1 MLEDIPAELRALPNW
16 VLWRSEQRNGNK
28 TKVPHT
34 PLGRHAS
41 VNDCNTWSTYERVSE
56 VLSHGSYNGLGFCFT
71 NTIYAGID
79 FDILDEESGAIADW
93 LDSYTERSPSGSG
106 LHVIVKGSVP
116 KGRHPNRADLKIGI
130 FSESRY
136 FTMTGDV
143 NGAPK
148 PIREVDLKP
157 LWEYLGGS
165 SPTEP
170 VPTIPSNIAA
180 IINSDQDILT
190 KASTADNSQK
200 FLSLWAGELA
210 HYNNDH
216 SSADQALVN
225 MLAFYTQDFAQIER
239 LWKASGL
246 ARQKTHRADYIQRT
260 ITKAMDQQIPLVN
273 LENLKW
279 KPLDASTP
287 STLLSFSEQLSSYLP
302 SPVPSIRPIA
312 AYASLSLPFIEAGE
326 ESKPLEFPP
335 GLVGEIAEFIFK
347 AAVYP
352 VKEVAISGAIALL
365 AGITGRCYNI
375 SGTGLNQYIILLALS
390 GRGKEAAI
398 QGINR
403 LMAPVIA
410 IEPAAA
416 GFIGPE
422 YFASSQALMKSFA
435 GPVPSFASLIG
446 ECGKWLQ
453 ELCHERANPNSVAI
467 LKTILKLYSRSGESD
482 VLQRGVYSDKEKNIA
497 AVNAPA
503 FTLFGECTPESF
515 YEALDEQAVSSG
527 LIPRFLTVEY
537 LGDRPRRNELHFE
550 TKPSPQLVDKLSQLC
565 AMCLQFNQRSV
576 TSKVYCDSE
585 ADLAD
590 HEFAQFCDDKIN
602 SEKSDVT
609 VQIWNRAN
617 LKTLKLAALLAVGTN
632 PMNPVVTTKEY
643 YWAADLVMRG
653 VNRLCD
659 QFSGGETGNA
669 ANATRQATEIHKLID
684 HFFSSDFDRYER
696 GWKIK
701 PESRSARYIPLH
713 YINAKLRR
721 LSAFS
726 RSRDCNATIESNL
739 KLMCS
744 EGFMSKVEIQ
754 IEQGRKSVYYH
765 VPEF

>member
-1 MLEDIPAELRALPNW
+1 MLDNIPAELRALPNW
-16 VLWRSEQRNGNK
+16 VLWRHEERNGNK
-28 TKVPHT
+28 TKVPYT
-34 PLGRHAS
+34 TSGRHAS
-41 VNDCNTWSTYERVSE
+41 VNDSNTWNTYERVSAI
-56 VLSHGSYNGLGFCFT
+56 LRTGICDGIGFCFT
-71 NTIYAGID
+71 GSGFAGVD
-79 FDILDEESGAIADW
+79 FDIDDSDSIKIVEW
-93 LDSYTERSPSGSG
+93 LDSYTERSPSGVG
-106 LHVIVKGSVP
+106 FHVIVKGSVP
-116 KGRHPNRADLKIGI
+116 GGKHPNRPDLKIGI

-136 FTMTGDV
+136 FTMTGDMT
-143 NGAPK
+143 GAPK
-148 PIREVDLKP
+148 PIREMDLKP

-165 SPTEP
+165 SGPGVVTGGPKGIHLNPE
-170 VPTIPSNIAA
+170 
-180 IINSDQDILT
+180 SDQAVIT
-190 KASTADNSQK
+190 KASTAENSQK
-200 FLSLWAGELA
+200 FLSLWAGELG
-210 HYNNDH
+210 HYNDDH
-216 SSADQALVN
+216 SAADQALVN
-225 MLAFYTQDFAQIER
+225 MLAFYTQDYEQIER

-246 ARQKTHRADYIQRT
+246 ARKKTYRTDYIQRT
-260 ITKAMDQQIPLVN
+260 ITRAMDQQIPLVN
-273 LENLKW
+273 MENLKW
-279 KPLDASTP
+279 TRSTD
-287 STLLSFSEQLSSYLP
+287 SSGFSFAP
-302 SPVPSIRPIA
+302 SPSMSSSTVALKSSA
-312 AYASLSLPFIEAGE
+312 LSLPFIEASE
-326 ESKPLEFPP
+326 ESEPLDFPP
-335 GLVGEIAEFIFK
+335 GLVGEIAQFIFG
-347 AAVYP
+347 AAIYP

-410 IEPAAA
+410 IEPGASA
-416 GFIGPE
+416 FIGPE

-453 ELCHERANPNSVAI
+453 ELCHERANPNNVAI

-537 LGDRPRRNELHFE
+537 LGDRPKRNELHFE
-550 TKPSPQLVDKLSQLC
+550 AKPSPQLVDKLSQLC

-576 TSKVYCDSE
+576 TNKVYCDTF
-585 ADLAD
+585 ADSAD
-590 HEFAQFCDDKIN
+590 SEFAQFCDDKIN

-632 PMNPVVTTKEY
+632 PMQPVVTTKEY

-659 QFSGGETGNA
+659 QFGTGATGNA
-669 ANATRQATEIHKLID
+669 ANATRQAEEVRRIIL
-684 HFFSSDFDRYER
+684 HFFSPDFEKFIDGNR
-696 GWKIK
+696 IK
-701 PESRSARYIPLH
+701 REARDAGYIPLY
-713 YINAKLRR
+713 YINKTLRKN
-721 LSAFS
+721 SAFYKA
-726 RSRDCNATIESNL
+726 RDCNGAIEFNL
-739 KLMCS
+739 KSLCS
-744 EGFMSKVEIQ
+744 EGFVTRSEVQ
-754 IEQGRKSVYYH
+754 LQNGVKSTFFHLNGY
-765 VPEF
+765 

>member
-1 MLEDIPAELRALPNW
+1 MLDNIPAELRALPNW

-28 TKVPHT
+28 TKVPYT
-34 PLGRHAS
+34 TLGRHAS
-41 VNDCNTWSTYERVSE
+41 VNDSNTWSTYEGVVA
-56 VLSHGSYNGLGFCFT
+56 VLSTGICDGVGFCFT
-71 NTIYAGID
+71 GSWFAGID
-79 FDILDEESGAIADW
+79 FDIDDSDSTRIIEW
-93 LDSYTERSPSGSG
+93 LDSYTERSPSGAG
-106 LHVIVKGSVP
+106 FHVIVKGSVP
-116 KGRHPNRADLKIGI
+116 SGKHPNRPDLKIGI

-148 PIREVDLKP
+148 PIREVDLNP
-157 LWEYLGGS
+157 LWEYLGGN
-165 SPTEP
+165 SPAAP
-170 VPTIPSNIAA
+170 APIIPLNIAA
-180 IINSDQDILT
+180 IVNSDQDILT
-190 KASTADNSQK
+190 KAGAADNSQK
-200 FLSLWAGELA
+200 FLSLWAGELGY
-210 HYNNDH
+210 YNDDH
-216 SSADQALVN
+216 SAADQALVN
-225 MLAFYTQDFAQIER
+225 MLAFYTQDYEQIER

-246 ARQKTHRADYIQRT
+246 ARKKTYRTDYIQRT
-260 ITKAMDQQIPLVN
+260 ITRAMDQQIPLVN
-273 LENLKW
+273 MENLKW
-279 KPLDASTP
+279 TRSTDSSLLFAQP
-287 STLLSFSEQLSSYLP
+287 LLSSLPQEQLPKSSGV
-302 SPVPSIRPIA
+302 ST
-312 AYASLSLPFIEAGE
+312 SLSLPFVENTF
-326 ESKPLEFPP
+326 ESEPLDFPP
-335 GLVGEIAEFIFK
+335 GLVGEIAQFIFG
-347 AAVYP
+347 AAIYP

-410 IEPAAA
+410 IEPGASA
-416 GFIGPE
+416 FIGPE

-453 ELCHERANPNSVAI
+453 ELCHERANPNNVAI

-537 LGDRPRRNELHFE
+537 LGDRPKRNELHFE
-550 TKPSPQLVDKLSQLC
+550 AKPSPQLVDKLSQLC

-576 TSKVYCDSE
+576 TNKVYCDTF
-585 ADLAD
+585 ADSAD
-590 HEFAQFCDDKIN
+590 SEFAQFCDDKIN

-632 PMNPVVTTKEY
+632 PMQPVVTTKEY

-659 QFSGGETGNA
+659 QFGGGATGNA
-669 ANATRQATEIHKLID
+669 ANATRQAEEVRRIIL
-684 HFFSSDFDRYER
+684 HFFSPEFEKFIDGNR
-696 GWKIK
+696 IK
-701 PESRSARYIPLH
+701 REARDAGYIPLH
-713 YINAKLRR
+713 YINKTLRKN
-721 LSAFS
+721 SAFYKA
-726 RSRDCNATIESNL
+726 RDCNGAIELNL
-739 KLMCS
+739 KSLCS
-744 EGFMSKVEIQ
+744 EGFVTRSEVQ
-754 IEQGRKSVYYH
+754 LTNGVKSTFFRLNGY
-765 VPEF
+765 